1 MKRAEIDRLASR
13 LGEKGFTL
21 VPLRLF
27 FTEPGTEGHKP
38 GVAKVL
44 LGVARG
50 KKQWDKRREEMA
62 RDVKRDI
69 ARAIRS

>member
-1 MKRAEIDRLASR
+1 
-13 LGEKGFTL
+13 

-27 FTEPGTEGHKP
+27 FTEPGTDGHKP

-44 LGVARG
+44 LGVAKG
-50 KKQWDKRREEMA
+50 KKQWDKRREEME

-69 ARAIRS
+69 ARALRS

>member
-1 MKRAEIDRLASR
+1 LRRGQIERFAGRLS
-13 LGEKGFTL
+13 EKGLTL
-21 VPLRLF
+21 VPLKLF

-44 LGVARG
+44 LGLARG
-50 KKQWDKRREEMA
+50 KKQYDKRREEQA

-69 ARAIRS
+69 QRALRR